1 MKAFTWLSSFIKI
14 TVITKFIPLTLSR
27 RRTNHIETSPLISID
42 LQSKLMGWFLYNYD
56 NVMKEL
62 KRQEGLKPS
71 LETQKYIPVPCY
83 QKEVATIQRCI
94 LNPV

>member
-1 MKAFTWLSSFIKI
+1 MT
-14 TVITKFIPLTLSR
+14 T
-27 RRTNHIETSPLISID
+27 
-42 LQSKLMGWFLYNYD
+42 
-56 NVMKEL
+56 VMKEL